1 MIAIVIFW
9 TRKTVKIESSSAMNI
24 SGSNQI
30 QSVNDE
36 HSSIQQRQKQIF
48 YQIPKLKAMTIIN
61 TTVSMRVSMNTKNIE
76 VIRPATNFN

>member
-24 SGSNQI
+24 SGSNRI

-61 TTVSMRVSMNTKNIE
+61 TTVSMRVSMKC
-76 VIRPATNFN
+76 